1 MDAKLT
7 TIPKVHSGY
16 KQLDYAKDMGYAHN
30 TTVQYDNLVDT
41 NGLVVYNDGNCDMVA
56 TNKIVDAW
64 YLPSIDTTLLLK
76 DNGYLEWFNN
86 GEMST
91 TITAFLPYYMCS
103 TMYDYDG
110 PVVIIR
116 GQLNGYMFDSGS
128 VTFISSMPMLQCMTQ
143 HYGRVFGIVDNR
155 VHYCKLLDP
164 TDWSVSLDAGGYV
177 DMPSSIG
184 QCHTIISR
192 GDYLYIV
199 GNNGIAQLYAKSDA
213 TAFRLTVLASNVT
226 DICSGT
232 AVLCGDNIWW
242 VSSSGVY
249 QLDGTDVELMV
260 TLDDDVVYDY
270 TSTKPSTYYQGK
282 LIVPMAV
289 QYPDNN
295 KVGCEQGTYTCN
307 TLLVVDTH
315 TCTYQLLR
323 GIDAQRVVVANKL
336 GVVINDS
343 DTLYTLDTNTD
354 SRRWVSS
361 SLTLSGCD
369 HKRIDSVVVDTQYP
383 VTLTVAS
390 GKQSR
395 SFNIEQGRHRVQVR
409 LRGNSFTVSLS
420 QKCQY
425 MHIEPIGIYYTAFGT
440 DKTGG

>member
-16 KQLDYAKDMGYAHN
+16 KLLDYTKDIGYSYN
-30 TTVQYDNLVDT
+30 TAVQYDNLVDT
-41 NGLVVYNDGNCDMVA
+41 NGLVVYNDGACDMVA
-56 TNKIVDAW
+56 SGNIVTAW
-64 YLPSIDTTLLLK
+64 YLPSTDTTLMLK
-76 DNGYLEWFNN
+76 SLGYLEWYAD
-86 GEMST
+86 GELTELMP
-91 TITAFLPYYMCS
+91 ARLPDYMCS
-103 TMYDYDG
+103 TMFDYDG

-116 GQLNGYMFDSGS
+116 GLQNGYMYDSGT
-128 VTFISSMPMLQCMTQ
+128 VTFISSMPMLECMTQ
-143 HYGRVFGIVDNR
+143 HYGRVFGIADNR

-192 GDYLYIV
+192 GNYLYIV

-213 TAFRLTVLASNVT
+213 TEFKLTVLTSNVT
-226 DICSGT
+226 DMCSGT

-242 VSSSGVY
+242 VSESGVY

-260 TLDDDVVYDY
+260 SLDDDVVYDY
-270 TSTKPSTYYQGK
+270 TSTKPSAYYQGK
-282 LIVPMAV
+282 LIVPIAV
-289 QYPDNN
+289 QYPDYN
-295 KVGCEQGTYTCN
+295 KVGCEQDTYTCN

-323 GIDAQRVVVANKL
+323 GIDALRVVVANKL
-336 GVVINDS
+336 AVLVNNS
-343 DTLYTLDTNTD
+343 NTLYALDTNTD
-354 SRRWVSS
+354 SRMWVSS
-361 SLTLSGCD
+361 QLTLSGCD

-383 VTLTVAS
+383 VTLCVTS

-395 SFNIEQGRHRVQVR
+395 SYNIEQGRHRVQVR
-409 LRGNSFTVSLS
+409 LRGNTFAVAVA
-420 QKCQY
+420 QKCQH